1 MNDDDCGAVHNAA
14 APGRS
19 APLDALMRRLA
30 AGGQVGPGYE
40 RLRFR
45 LVTYFRVRFPADA
58 EDLADLALDRLAMRL
73 GDGTAV
79 QNLAAYALGIARLIT
94 LETATRRYKE
104 REAANEAHRQV
115 ELHEH
120 PLEPDPAVPALR
132 ACLEAIGTE
141 SAKLILEY
149 YAEDSGS
156 ARIERRQRLAEQ
168 TRLSVNAL
176 RNRALRI
183 RDRLEACVKARL
195 HGDELAG
202 SDTRGWKG

>member
-45 LVTYFRVRFPADA
+45 LVTYFRMRFPADA
-58 EDLADLALDRLAMRL
+58 EALADTALDRLAMRL

-104 REAANEAHRQV
+104 REAASEAQRLV

-120 PLEPDPAVPALR
+120 PLEPDPAAPALR
-132 ACLEAIGTE
+132 ACLEALGAE
-141 SAKLILEY
+141 SATLILEY
-149 YAEDSGS
+149 YAESSGA

-168 TRLSVNAL
+168 TGLSLNAL

-183 RDRLEACVKARL
+183 RERLEACVKARVR
-195 HGDELAG
+195 GDESPGA
-202 SDTRGWKG
+202 DTTGWKG